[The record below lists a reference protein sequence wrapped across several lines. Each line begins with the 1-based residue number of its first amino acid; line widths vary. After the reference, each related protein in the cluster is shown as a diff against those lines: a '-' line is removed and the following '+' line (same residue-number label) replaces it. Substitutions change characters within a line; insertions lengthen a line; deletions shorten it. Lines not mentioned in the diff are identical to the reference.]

1 MTRRERFKKSSHAI
15 WTLIRLQFRAGVKLP
30 RGKTP
35 IKTAV
40 KLILLLSLS
49 AVLLGGFVAVYYF
62 LANQFISEPGSALDL
77 RSEFLIFTLTG
88 FMVLQTLFLIPLLIK
103 VLDLNNDREL
113 LLKLPV
119 SSRQIFI
126 SKIIVAYFYELI
138 FTAVILFPILLAYG
152 LAVNMSFGFY
162 LLIPVILLFVPVLP
176 FFIATLVMFPVIKLV
191 QFLRSRSQLTTL
203 LYLAG
208 LVLLIV
214 VYMNIING
222 AVFAIA
228 DSGFKSILETNASG
242 IKNVAKYLYPPAF
255 LANMIDTSWNT
266 ALVNFVGVALTSVAL
281 IVISFFLAG
290 AQYKKIYMDERGMYT
305 KNARKTVTRL
315 GNSTG
320 AVVKKDVKNI
330 FRSSNYTF
338 QFLLIVVITPLLVFF
353 CNRIAGYS
361 VYQAFSR
368 VGLVDRAQDM
378 IFGVSMFVIM
388 LLIPLASSFAA
399 SNISREGYNIYHTK
413 LIPVSYRKQLCIKAA
428 IVFIPILISVLISC
442 GLTMLQYKLTE
453 THIIRGLT
461 FTEALTIF
469 SVATLMSIGYI
480 CFGTYLDLKRP
491 LCNQVGTGE
500 LVKSTASV
508 NTIMLTG
515 VIVGALLGVLG
526 MFSGFAE
533 VIGIKFSEQHFKILC
548 VVLSGTFAIVSSYLL
563 FVTGPKRYYRLEQ

>member
-1 MTRRERFKKSSHAI
+1 M
-15 WTLIRLQFRAGVKLP
+15 RLQFRAGIKLP

-40 KLILLLSLS
+40 KLIILLSLS
-49 AVLLGGFVAVYYF
+49 AVLLGGFISIYYF
-62 LANQFISEPGSALDL
+62 LANQFIAKPDSALTTDL
-77 RSEFLIFTLTG
+77 RSEFLIFTLTA

-152 LAVNMSFGFY
+152 LAVNMAVGFY

-176 FFIATLVMFPVIKLV
+176 FFIASLVIFPIIKVV
-191 QFLRSRSQLTTL
+191 QFLRSRSSLTTL

-208 LVLLIV
+208 LVLLII

-228 DSGFKSILETNASG
+228 DSGFQEVLNTNAGG
-242 IKNVAKYLYPPAF
+242 IKKVAKFLYPPAF
-255 LANMIDTSWNT
+255 LANMIGTSTTT
-266 ALVNFVGVALTSVAL
+266 AFVNFVGIALVSVAL
-281 IVISFFLAG
+281 IVISFFIAG
-290 AQYKKIYMDERGMYT
+290 AQYKKIYMNERGMYT
-305 KNARKTVTRL
+305 KNTRKTTTKL
-315 GNSTG
+315 GSTNA

-338 QFLLIVVITPLLVFF
+338 QFLLIVVVTPLLVYF

-361 VYQAFSR
+361 VYQAFKG

-378 IFGVSMFVIM
+378 IFGVSVFVVM

-399 SNISREGYNIYHTK
+399 SNITREGHNIYQTK
-413 LIPVSYRKQLCIKAA
+413 LIPVSYRKQLFIKAA
-428 IVFIPILISVLISC
+428 IVFVPILVSILISC
-442 GLTMLQYKLTE
+442 GLTMLQYKITE
-453 THIIRGLT
+453 TDIIRGLSV
-461 FTEALTIF
+461 TEALTIF
-469 SVATLMSIGYI
+469 SVAIFMSIGYI

-491 LCNQVGTGE
+491 LCNQIGSGE
-500 LVKSTASV
+500 LVKSTASI
-508 NTIMLTG
+508 NSIMLIGVVTG
-515 VIVGALLGVLG
+515 MFFGVLG

-533 VIGIKFSEQHFKILC
+533 VIGINFSEQSFKVMC
-548 VVLSGTFAIVSSYLL
+548 VVLSGIFAILSLYLL